1 MISYEPCP
9 DLWCI
14 TTYFNPCHYRT
25 RQENYARF
33 GAPLREAGIPLL
45 TVECAFGDDPFELAP
60 GPDVLQ
66 VRCPHVLWQ
75 KERLINLA
83 VGRLPA
89 DARKVAWL
97 DDDILF
103 TNPRWAV
110 ETAHLLD
117 EWVVVQPFERVVRLK
132 QGKWNADGDEYTVES
147 FAAVTRRDPQTL
159 HAGTFHAHGHTGFAW
174 AARRGW
180 LAQHGLYEAFLSGN
194 ADHYMAHVLAGD
206 LSSPCMQNLRGIS
219 RTAALSRR
227 VQRVAWLSRL
237 RALIPQAWKKHIRR
251 LPGMRRDLSA
261 FWRHF
266 ERWARPAAEA
276 VGGQVGYLNGEV
288 LHLWHGEGANRGHG
302 EGWLEMHRLGF
313 DPAADLRVGPSGGL
327 EWASDKPA
335 LRRWAAEFFA
345 RRKEDGG

>member
-1 MISYEPCP
+1 MTFYEPCS

-33 GAPLREAGIPLL
+33 SAPLRAAGIPLL
-45 TVECAFGDDPFELAP
+45 TVECAFGHEPFELEP

-83 VGRLPA
+83 VSRLPER
-89 DARKVAWL
+89 ARKVAWL
-97 DDDILF
+97 DGDILF
-103 TNPRWAV
+103 ANPRWAV
-110 ETAHLLD
+110 ETARQLD
-117 EWVVVQPFERVVRLK
+117 EWAAVQPFERVVRLK
-132 QGKWNADGDEYTVES
+132 QGKSVADGDEYTVES

-159 HAGTFHAHGHTGFAW
+159 QAGTFHAHGHTGFAW
-174 AARRGW
+174 AARRDW

-206 LSSPCMQNLRGIS
+206 LNSPCMQNLRSIS
-219 RTAALSRR
+219 RSALGGPARQAS
-227 VQRVAWLSRL
+227 WLNRL
-237 RALIPQAWKKHIRR
+237 RALIPQSWKRHIRR
-251 LPGMRRDLSA
+251 LPGVRRDLSA

-266 ERWARPAAEA
+266 ERWARPVAEA
-276 VGGQVGYLNGEV
+276 VGGRIGWVDGEV
-288 LHLWHGEGANRGHG
+288 LHLWHGEVAHRGHG
-302 EGWLEMHRLGF
+302 EGWREIHRLGF

-327 EWASDKPA
+327 EWASDKPE
-335 LRRWAAEFFA
+335 LHRWAAEFFA